1 MGAERKRAISNYRRE
16 HIMPK
21 PKPPIF
27 KSIAALGVLAA
38 LGGSAIAQTAMP
50 PQSSGRFTMHPA
62 DGGMLR
68 LDTETG
74 SMSMCK
80 AQTGGQ
86 GTGQG
91 TGQWTCQSLP
101 DERAALDKEIGR
113 LAQENKDLQGAVKR
127 LEDLAGI
134 PQDKPNGNRRA
145 EAPRFPTDKLPTPDD
160 VDKAMS
166 YFQSMLKK
174 FKEKLKDIED
184 LDGRR
189 TERL

>member
-1 MGAERKRAISNYRRE
+1 MTLKRPSKTAILRRTV
-16 HIMPK
+16 
-21 PKPPIF
+21 
-27 KSIAALGVLAA
+27 AAVTLAA
-38 LGGSAIAQTAMP
+38 VGGAIVVPMSLAQTAMP
-50 PQSSGRFTMHPA
+50 PQTSGRFTMHPA

-74 SMSMCK
+74 TMSMCK
-80 AQTGGQ
+80 AQAGGQ
-86 GTGQG
+86 AS
-91 TGQWTCQSLP
+91 GQWTCQSLP

-134 PQDKPNGNRRA
+134 PADKPRSDRRA
-145 EAPRFPTDKLPTPDD
+145 EAPKFPSADKLPSPDD

-166 YFQSMLKK
+166 YLQSMLKK
-174 FKEKLKDIED
+174 FKEKLKDFDEPS
-184 LDGRR
+184 GRR

>member
-1 MGAERKRAISNYRRE
+1 
-16 HIMPK
+16 MPK
-21 PKPPIF
+21 HARF
-27 KSIAALGVLAA
+27 AALVMLSAFGGFA
-38 LGGSAIAQTAMP
+38 LVHAVQAQSPAQPSPMP

-74 SMSMCK
+74 TMSVCK
-80 AQTGGQ
+80 AQAGGQ
-86 GTGQG
+86 
-91 TGQWTCQSLP
+91 WSCQSLP

-134 PQDKPNGNRRA
+134 PSEKPKSDRRA
-145 EAPRFPTDKLPTPDD
+145 EGPKFPGPEKLPTPDD

-166 YFQSMLKK
+166 YLQSMLKK
-174 FKEKLKDIED
+174 FKEKLKDFEN
-184 LDGRR
+184 LEGKR